1 MSNYF
6 TPRTQPLIVPPAKH
20 LENPTACVIFLH
32 GLTTSGMQFRP
43 LAEHLSEQL
52 PNVRFML
59 PSAPVRFVKWAN
71 SRVSGWYDLLG
82 SNFLTKEDNIG
93 IQSAVRYVHQ
103 LIDEQVAQ
111 GIASEHIFLS
121 GFSQGCAISLLA
133 GTTYPH
139 KLGGIIGLSGYL
151 PLAEQWQDNGHFTP
165 ILWLHGSQ
173 DSLIT
178 LDQIEQ
184 GKQLLAKN
192 RDFTFKTYP
201 IDHSVI
207 LEELAEIHEWIAGK
221 LVL

>member
-1 MSNYF
+1 MSNSF
-6 TPRTQPLIVPPAKH
+6 TPHTQPLIVSSIKN
-20 LENPTACVIFLH
+20 LENPNSCVIFLH

-52 PNVRFML
+52 PNVRFIL

-71 SRVSGWYDLLG
+71 SKVSGWYDLLG
-82 SNFLTKEDNIG
+82 NNFLAQEDDIG
-93 IQSAVRYVHQ
+93 IQSAVRYVHR

-133 GTTYPH
+133 GTTYPY

-151 PLAEQWQDNGHFTP
+151 PLAGQWQDNGYFTP

-178 LDQIEQ
+178 LNQIEQ

-192 RDFTFKTYP
+192 RDFIFKTYP
-201 IDHSVI
+201 IGHLVT
-207 LEELAEIHEWIAGK
+207 LEELDEMREWIAGR
-221 LVL
+221 LLL